1 MDWKTLS
8 MEPRTQLHKDGE
20 GHPMDATEYHRVIG
34 SLKYLV
40 HTRPDL
46 SFAFGV
52 VSRFM

>member
-8 MEPRTQLHKDGE
+8 MEPVTQLHKDGE